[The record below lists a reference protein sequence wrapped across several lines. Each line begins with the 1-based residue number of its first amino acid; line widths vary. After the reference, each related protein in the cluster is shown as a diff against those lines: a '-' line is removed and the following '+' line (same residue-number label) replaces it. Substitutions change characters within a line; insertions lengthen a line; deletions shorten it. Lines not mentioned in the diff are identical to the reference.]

1 MMKNA
6 TFQYKVLKYFIS
18 LPRHWM
24 TTIKMSKLK
33 STRMKRHA
41 LIIGFAAVVIAV
53 LLCACDSYNAR
64 SLRRTNFNNK
74 WNCEFK
80 RVNGILNGT
89 FKAKQDAPDLVI
101 TNRLEEGTATISV
114 LSHGEVIVPEKA
126 MATGEETI
134 HSLPVKKGDRVR
146 VRVTLTDAKGS
157 YSVVMP

>member
-1 MMKNA
+1 
-6 TFQYKVLKYFIS
+6 
-18 LPRHWM
+18 
-24 TTIKMSKLK
+24 
-33 STRMKRHA
+33 MKRHA
-41 LIIGFAAVVIAV
+41 LIIGFAAVVMAL

-80 RVNGILNGT
+80 KINGTLNGT

-101 TNRLEEGTATISV
+101 TNRLDEGTATIFV
-114 LSHGEVIVPEKA
+114 LSHGEVIVPERA

-134 HSLPVKKGDRVR
+134 HNLPVNRGDRVR

>member
-1 MMKNA
+1 MK
-6 TFQYKVLKYFIS
+6 K
-18 LPRHWM
+18 
-24 TTIKMSKLK
+24 
-33 STRMKRHA
+33 HA
-41 LIIGFAAVVIAV
+41 LAIGFAAVLMAV

-80 RVNGILNGT
+80 KINGTLNGT

-101 TNRLEEGTATISV
+101 TNRLEEGSATISV
-114 LSHGEVIVPEKA
+114 LSHGEVIVPERA

-134 HSLPVKKGDRVR
+134 HSLLVKKGDRVR

>member
-1 MMKNA
+1 
-6 TFQYKVLKYFIS
+6 
-18 LPRHWM
+18 
-24 TTIKMSKLK
+24 
-33 STRMKRHA
+33 MKRHV
-41 LIIGFAAVVIAV
+41 LIIGFAAVVMAL

-80 RVNGILNGT
+80 KINGTLNGT

-114 LSHGEVIVPEKA
+114 LSHGEAIIPERV
-126 MATGEETI
+126 MATGDETI

-146 VRVTLTDAKGS
+146 VKVTFTDAKGG
-157 YSVVMP
+157 YTMVMP

>member
-1 MMKNA
+1 MQGTKN
-6 TFQYKVLKYFIS
+6 FVS

-24 TTIKMSKLK
+24 TVKKMSKSK
-33 STRMKRHA
+33 STRMKKHA
-41 LIIGFAAVVIAV
+41 LAIGFAAVLMAV

-80 RVNGILNGT
+80 KINGTLNGT

-114 LSHGEVIVPEKA
+114 LSHGEVIVPGRA

-134 HSLPVKKGDRVR
+134 HSLPVKKGDRIR
-146 VRVTLTDAKGS
+146 VRVILTDAKGG